1 MICSDDTDVFIMCLA
16 FHDKIGSP
24 LFHKCGTETR
34 TRVVDI
40 RKVAATVGIDV
51 CRAVIGIHAY
61 TVCDTTSAFAGMG
74 KASALKFLT
83 NNREIKN
90 TFLGVGSWM
99 GTLPRTD
106 EQTRGFYMPGA
117 GPTSANTCW
126 QRVED
131 WDWKRSLTVG
141 SGLDGWPAST
151 RDRLRPYSL

>member
-1 MICSDDTDVFIMCLA
+1 MCLA

-61 TVCDTTSAFAGMG
+61 TACDTTSAFAGMG

-90 TFLGVGSWM
+90 TFLELGHEWELSPELMNKLEVFTCLEQDLQVPTHVG
-99 GTLPRTD
+99 
-106 EQTRGFYMPGA
+106 RGWKIEIEKGA
-117 GPTSANTCW
+117 
-126 QRVED
+126 
-131 WDWKRSLTVG
+131 
-141 SGLDGWPAST
+141 
-151 RDRLRPYSL
+151 